1 MSEKSNF
8 TPPINKEEAL
18 NRIGGEEDFLNELL
32 DIYREEFEKRYAE
45 LEKAIAEGNFQ
56 RIREAGHSIKGA
68 SANLS
73 LPALREAAYEMEMAG
88 KNEDLDVAQKT
99 LKKLKMEFER
109 LQNFLGY
116 KS

>member
-1 MSEKSNF
+1 V
-8 TPPINKEEAL
+8 
-18 NRIGGEEDFLNELL
+18 
-32 DIYREEFEKRYAE
+32 
-45 LEKAIAEGNFQ
+45 
-56 RIREAGHSIKGA
+56 A

-73 LPALREAAYEMEMAG
+73 LPALKEAAYEMEMAG